1 MALMACPACGRE
13 ISTDSPRCPHCGASS
28 GATVRSSPGSQP
40 EGGAEP
46 PGGIAR
52 LEYIVD
58 FPLEPGEQVLYR
70 TQLHWITVAPALAV
84 LVVAGL
90 FTIATALPAAVVLF
104 PVGLVLFIVGFAL
117 GVWRYISYAT
127 SEVAITDQRLLAKVG
142 VFRPR
147 SIDVSLGKVESL
159 TVEQGWLGRL
169 LDYGSVV
176 VTSTGGRR
184 DVFRDIESPA
194 EFMRQVPE

>member
-1 MALMACPACGRE
+1 MALMVCPACGRE
-13 ISTDSPRCPHCGASS
+13 VSTDSPRCPHCGASS
-28 GATVRSSPGSQP
+28 GATARSSPGSPP
-40 EGGAEP
+40 EGGAER
-46 PGGIAR
+46 PGGIAP

-58 FPLEPGEQVLYR
+58 FPLKPGEQVLYR

-90 FTIATALPAAVVLF
+90 FTIATAW

-147 SIDVSLGKVESL
+147 SIDVSLGKVESV
-159 TVEQGWLGRL
+159 TVEQGWLARL

-176 VTSTGGRR
+176 VKSTGGRR
-184 DVFRDIESPA
+184 DVFRDIEAPA